1 MDRKLILLLTL
12 LLVSGVALTLA
23 AFFFGIFSFDLEV
36 ALRLREFG
44 HPVFIAVLGVVSSPG
59 DGGVPAILV
68 AMTAAI
74 CAFKKKWPE
83 AVFVVAT
90 LSAVL
95 LAGVLKVLIGPSRIF
110 LGKHWVS
117 DVIGS
122 YIIGYFWLI
131 ILILLYQT
139 VLHWQSRGLEV
150 KPVKVPD
157 EPGCRKLPDGTGG
170 GKHD

>member
-74 CAFKKKWPE
+74 CAFKKKWLE

-95 LAGVLKVLIGPSRIF
+95 LAGVLKVLIGRPRPLTF
-110 LGKHWVS
+110 TMN
-117 DVIGS
+117 
-122 YIIGYFWLI
+122 
-131 ILILLYQT
+131 LYDLVPPDDLQAAFRALWP
-139 VLHWQSRGLEV
+139 VWQSGCQRAGWS
-150 KPVKVPD
+150 VP
-157 EPGCRKLPDGTGG
+157 GRQTATAG
-170 GKHD
+170 